1 MHTFKKHGFAYV
13 LGALFGVSLILHFV
27 FAYYSE
33 VSSEQKDGDLLYTF
47 PRDVFENW
55 QSEMLQLFLQVVLL
69 AYLWY
74 VGSPQS
80 REGQDR
86 LEEKLDWLMHQVNPI
101 DAARLNQE
109 LEKKFPKK

>member
-1 MHTFKKHGFAYV
+1 
-13 LGALFGVSLILHFV
+13 
-27 FAYYSE
+27 
-33 VSSEQKDGDLLYTF
+33 
-47 PRDVFENW
+47 
-55 QSEMLQLFLQVVLL
+55 MLQLFLQVVLL